1 MTVSPL
7 RAPPTVPVWD
17 RVVRLAHWTLVAS
30 VALAWLSTIAA
41 FAVIGSWHQP
51 IGYVALAA
59 VLLRGLWGMASPNR
73 YARFA
78 QFVRAPRATWAYARD
93 VLAHR
98 EPRYLGH
105 NPLGAWMIVALMA
118 CVIGLALTGW
128 LYTTDRFW
136 GDEAV
141 ETVHEVLAWTLLALA
156 VLHIAGVVYTSLR
169 QRENLVRAMF
179 SGTKAAPRERDIA

>member
-1 MTVSPL
+1 M
-7 RAPPTVPVWD
+7 PTAAVPVWD

-41 FAVIGSWHQP
+41 LSGIGAWHQP
-51 IGYVALAA
+51 VGYAALVA
-59 VLLRGLWGMASPNR
+59 VLARVLWGIVGPNR

-78 QFVRAPRATWAYARD
+78 QFVRAPRATWAYVRE

-118 CVIGLALTGW
+118 CVLGLALTGW

-136 GDEAV
+136 GDETV
-141 ETVHEVLAWTLLALA
+141 ETAHEVLAWTLLGLAALH
-156 VLHIAGVVYTSLR
+156 VAGVVYTSFR
-169 QRENLVRAMF
+169 QRENLVRAML
-179 SGTKAAPRERDIA
+179 SGTKAAPRDRDIA

>member
-1 MTVSPL
+1 M
-7 RAPPTVPVWD
+7 PVWD

-41 FAVIGSWHQP
+41 LAAIGRWHQP
-51 IGYVALAA
+51 VGYLALAA
-59 VLLRGLWGMASPNR
+59 VLLRALWGIAGPNR

-93 VLAHR
+93 LLAHR

-136 GDEAV
+136 GDETV

-156 VLHIAGVVYTSLR
+156 ALHIAGVAYTSFR

-179 SGTKAAPRERDIA
+179 DGTKAAPRGRDGA